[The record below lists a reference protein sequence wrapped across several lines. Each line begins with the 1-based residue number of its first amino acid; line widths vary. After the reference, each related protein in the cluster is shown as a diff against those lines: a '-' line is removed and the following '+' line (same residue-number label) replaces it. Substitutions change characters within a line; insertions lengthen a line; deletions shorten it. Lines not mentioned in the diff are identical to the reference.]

1 MQSEFSVVALYVIIR
16 TLSPFMTDP
25 KTVFVISSDFCH
37 WGANFDFTPYDE
49 SKGEIYE
56 SIEAMDR
63 EGASFIEQ
71 QDADV
76 GVNQILGTAL

>member
-1 MQSEFSVVALYVIIR
+1 MQSEFSIVAIYMTIR
-16 TLSPFMTDP
+16 TLSPFIKDP

-76 GVNQILGTAL
+76 GLSNT

>member
-1 MQSEFSVVALYVIIR
+1 M
-16 TLSPFMTDP
+16 
-25 KTVFVISSDFCH
+25 ISSDFCH

-63 EGASFIEQ
+63 EGVSFIEK

-76 GVNQILGTAL
+76 GDFPNAWDYSWSIYKLGICYVYQPYRCYNMWA